1 MSEAGGPTPGV
12 VTSAGGDSDRFP
24 QPSWAISSYHPR
36 SAGEEAEAQPVP
48 LLVGPPRPPRA
59 SCLCAARPSLRPE
72 ETPARAELTVGQQ
85 GRALPGAPAAALP
98 GPGMGVGYEL
108 GLRGQHQLSRWRPL
122 GHDADLPLL
131 DVPSSSLFLPPA
143 PVVSQASRD
152 QLPVAHHC
160 SEKTATQ
167 KKLRDQEEN
176 AGPGGGRGGPAKLM
190 AWIY

>member
-143 PVVSQASRD
+143 PVVFPRLLGTSFLWPIIALRRRPRRKNSGTKR
-152 QLPVAHHC
+152 
-160 SEKTATQ
+160 KT
-167 KKLRDQEEN
+167 LGREEDG
-176 AGPGGGRGGPAKLM
+176 AARPS
-190 AWIY
+190 